1 MSNCYSYRNTEDDD
15 CFKTISEF
23 HDCIVRGD
31 EPVFEQNGVRYG
43 VCFAGGGYC
52 IAHTGGSCERIYNTP
67 DELLEYMVDGERLRD
82 IITKVRVV
90 SRSI

>member
-1 MSNCYSYRNTEDDD
+1 MNVFDTEEA
-15 CFKTISEF
+15 CRFETVSEF
-23 HDCIVRGD
+23 QECIIRGG
-31 EPVFEQNGVRYG
+31 EPVFEWNGVRCG

-52 IAHTGGSCERIYNTP
+52 IAHTDGSCERIYNTP

-82 IITKVRVV
+82 IITKVCVV

>member
-1 MSNCYSYRNTEDDD
+1 MNGFITEDESR
-15 CFKTISEF
+15 FETISEF
-23 HDCIVRGD
+23 QERLIRGG
-31 EPVFEQNGVRYG
+31 EPVFEWNGVRYG

-52 IAHTGGSCERIYNTP
+52 IARTDGSCERIYNTP

-82 IITKVRVV
+82 IITKVYIV

>member
-1 MSNCYSYRNTEDDD
+1 MNVFDTEEE
-15 CFKTISEF
+15 CRFETVSEF
-23 HDCIVRGD
+23 QECIIRGG
-31 EPVFEQNGVRYG
+31 EPVFEWNGVRYG

-52 IAHTGGSCERIYNTP
+52 IARTDGSCERIYNTP

-82 IITKVRVV
+82 IITKVYII